1 MMRNT
6 MIKTHGW
13 QVNENTYSEF
23 QASVDGFGGTTD
35 GRLYWYERN
44 DVDLAGIQIKD
55 QVLKPRSMIVQE
67 AYAPRIMGTRYYDN
81 VALNNQPL
89 NVEIHDIFS
98 TVRLSDNTID
108 LMVGSMSN
116 AQTDTNNYFGL
127 PVSFEPTE
135 GIGAT
140 DQTNLGG
147 GLLDTDFR
155 DTEQIVA
162 CTSRKWAA
170 DFGGLVERDFAIGDL
185 TGQMAEAVAQVPMR
199 LTFRNDWGS
208 GDAIASDRLHH
219 VRIMIGVIDRANKFN
234 ELPPAFVGGAGCFI
248 AIPPSI
254 QYLTADVVEPSF
266 LEQMTMIRRSR
277 AI

>member
-13 QVNENTYSEF
+13 QVNEFTYAEF
-23 QASVDGFGGTTD
+23 KNSVDGFGGTTD

-67 AYAPRIMGTRYYDN
+67 SYAPRIMGQRFYN
-81 VALNNQPL
+81 GVLNNNQPL
-89 NVEIHDIFS
+89 NIEIHDIFS
-98 TVRLSDNTID
+98 TVRLSDNTVD

-116 AQTDTNNYFGL
+116 AATDNNNYFGL
-127 PVSFEPTE
+127 PVSMEPTE
-135 GIGAT
+135 GIGDT
-140 DQTNLGG
+140 DQTNFSTL
-147 GLLDTDFR
+147 LLDTDFR

-162 CTSRKWAA
+162 CVSRKWAA
-170 DFGGLVERDFAIGDL
+170 DFGGLIERDFIVGDNIA
-185 TGQMAEAVAQVPMR
+185 QMNAAVAQVPMR
-199 LTFRNDWGS
+199 LSFRNDWGS
-208 GDAIASDRLHH
+208 GDAIASDKLHH
-219 VRIMIGVIDRANKFN
+219 VRIMIGVIDRANLFN
-234 ELPPAFVGGAGCFI
+234 QNPPTFQGGTGCFI